1 MSKVVS
7 KTRLQALL
15 DLGQSV
21 WLDYLRRGMLESGEL
36 QRMIDDGLRG
46 MTSNPTIFEHAIGG
60 STDYDDALSRVA
72 ASPRTDREIFDLLA
86 VDDVRAAAG
95 LFRSVYDASQGADG
109 FVSLEVSP
117 TLARDTA
124 GTIGEARR
132 LWAAVDRPNVM
143 IKVPG
148 TREGWP
154 AIERLLTDGI
164 NVNITLLFSLEHY
177 RQVAEAYLR
186 ALEARRQAGQ
196 AIDRVASVA
205 SFFVSRVDTEVD
217 RRLDATGARPSALR
231 GKIAIANARLAYA
244 WFRDLLDSPRWR
256 ALAASGA
263 KPQRLLWASTGTKDP
278 AYSDVLYVDSLIGAD
293 TINTLPPQT
302 LQLSEDHGT
311 VRETLAGDAAE
322 AQRVMDGLRAVAIDF
337 DDVARVLE
345 REGVEKFAHS
355 FETLL
360 GVIAAKRKTLAAA
373 APPRHSVELRAFDQ
387 SVARRL
393 VELERA
399 DVPKRI
405 WGRDPTVWKPDPH
418 TPEISD
424 RLGWLNVGEMM
435 APQVKSL
442 TTFADEIRREFDR
455 VVLCGMGGSSLAPEV
470 LWRTF
475 GRRTGYPALAV
486 LDSTDPRAVT
496 AALPGGDLERTLF
509 LVSSKSG
516 TTQETD
522 CLYRYFWER
531 AGGRG
536 VQFVAITDPDTPLAR
551 LATERGFR
559 RAFLNPKDIGGRYS
573 ALSYFGL
580 VPAALIGIDVGQLLH
595 RAHRMAEACAA
606 WVPARQNPAAWLG
619 AVLAEAALAGRN
631 KATFVLSP
639 GIGSFGLW
647 VEQLIAESTGKEGK
661 GLLPV
666 AEEPLGPPEVYGR
679 DRLFVVLTLAGE
691 QGADDATEPRL
702 GALMAAGHP
711 VVRLA
716 LEDRYDLGQE
726 FFRWEF
732 ATAVAGAILGINA
745 FDQPNVAESKQNTKD
760 VLAGK
765 QPPAPPA
772 PPATAPELER
782 FLAAVRPGD
791 YLALM
796 AYLPPTPQND
806 RRLEAVRAR
815 LRDRLKVATTLGYGP
830 RFLHSTGQLHKGG
843 LPVGH
848 FLQITERPDRDV
860 AIPGMP
866 YTFGQLEA
874 AQAEGDLR
882 ALRGRGRP
890 AVRIDGLAL
899 LER

>member
-1 MSKVVS
+1 MAKVAA
-7 KTRLQALL
+7 KTRVQALL

-21 WLDYLRRGMLESGEL
+21 WLDYLRRGMLQSGEL

-60 STDYDDALSRVA
+60 STDYDAALSRVA
-72 ASPRTDREIFDLLA
+72 ASSRTERDIFDLVA
-86 VDDVRAAAG
+86 VDDVRTAAD

-186 ALEARRQAGQ
+186 ALEARRNARQP
-196 AIDRVASVA
+196 IDRVASVA

-217 RRLDATGARPSALR
+217 RRLDAIGGASLGLR
-231 GKIAIANARLAYA
+231 GKVAIANAQLAYA
-244 WFRDLLDSPRWR
+244 WFRELLNGGRWR
-256 ALAASGA
+256 SLAAAGA

-278 AYSDVLYVDSLIGAD
+278 VYSDVLYVDSLIGAD

-302 LQLSEDHGT
+302 LQLFEDHGT
-311 VRETLAGDAAE
+311 VRETLPGDPAA
-322 AQRVMDGLRAVAIDF
+322 AQRVMERLATAIDF
-337 DDVARVLE
+337 DEVTRVLE
-345 REGVEKFAHS
+345 TEGIEKFAHS
-355 FETLL
+355 FDTLL
-360 GVIAAKRKTLAAA
+360 GVIAAKRKTLVAA
-373 APPRHSVELRAFDQ
+373 APPRHSAELRAFDQ
-387 SVARRL
+387 AVTLRL
-393 VELERA
+393 AELEQA

-405 WGRDPTVWKPDPH
+405 WARDPTVWMPDPD

-424 RLGWLNVGEMM
+424 RLGWLGVGEMM
-435 APQVKSL
+435 AQQVKAL
-442 TTFADEIRREFDR
+442 AAFVEQLRGEFDR
-455 VVLCGMGGSSLAPEV
+455 VLLCGMGGSSLAPEV

-475 GRRTGYPALAV
+475 GRRTGYPSLLV
-486 LDSTDPRAVT
+486 LDSTDPRAV
-496 AALPGGDLERTLF
+496 AAAAAGAGGNVARTLF

-522 CLYRYFWER
+522 CLFRYFWDGT
-531 AGGRG
+531 GGRG
-536 VQFVAITDPDTPLAR
+536 AQFVAITDPDTPLAR
-551 LATERGFR
+551 LAAERGFR
-559 RAFLNPKDIGGRYS
+559 RTFLNPKDIGGRYS

-580 VPAALIGIDVGQLLH
+580 VPAALIGIDVGLLLH
-595 RAHRMAEACAA
+595 RAHRAAEACAA
-606 WVPARQNPAAWLG
+606 WVPAGQNPAAWLG
-619 AVLAEAALAGRN
+619 AILGEAALAGRN

-647 VEQLIAESTGKEGK
+647 VEQLIAESTGKEGT
-661 GLLPV
+661 GILPV
-666 AEEPLGPPEVYGR
+666 VEEPLGPPEVYGR
-679 DRLFVVLTLAGE
+679 DRVFIALTLAGE
-691 QGADDATEPRL
+691 GDDATEARL
-702 GALMAAGHP
+702 RALTVAGHP

-732 ATAVAGAILGINA
+732 ATAVAGAILRINA
-745 FDQPNVAESKQNTKD
+745 FDQPNVAESKQNTRD

-772 PPATAPELER
+772 TAAELDA
-782 FLAAVRPGD
+782 FLAAIRPGD
-791 YLALM
+791 YLAVM

-806 RRLEAVRAR
+806 RRLAAAR
-815 LRDRLKVATTLGYGP
+815 GTLRDRLKVATTVGYGP

-843 LPVGH
+843 PPVGH
-848 FLQITERPDRDV
+848 FLQITERADRDV
-860 AIPGMP
+860 PIPGVP

-890 AVRIDGLAL
+890 AIRVDGFAL

>member
-1 MSKVVS
+1 MQS
-7 KTRLQALL
+7 LL

-21 WLDYLRRGMLESGEL
+21 WLDYLRRGMLQSGEL

-60 STDYDDALSRVA
+60 STDYDTALSRVA
-72 ASPRTDREIFDLLA
+72 ASPRADREIFELLA
-86 VDDVRAAAG
+86 VEDVRTAAD
-95 LFRSVYDASQGADG
+95 LFRPVYDASQGADG

-177 RQVAEAYLR
+177 RQVAEAYVR
-186 ALEARRQAGQ
+186 ALEARRTAGQ

-217 RRLDATGARPSALR
+217 RRLDAKGGGPSGLR
-231 GKIAIANARLAYA
+231 GKIAIANAQLAYA
-244 WFRDLLDSPRWR
+244 WFRELLQGRQWR
-256 ALAASGA
+256 SLAAAGA

-302 LQLSEDHGT
+302 LQLFEDHGT
-311 VRETLAGDAAE
+311 VREALPGDAAD
-322 AQRVMDGLRAVAIDF
+322 AQRVMHDLRAAAIDF
-337 DDVARVLE
+337 GDVARVLE
-345 REGVEKFAHS
+345 AEGIEKFAHS

-360 GVIAAKRKTLAAA
+360 GVIAAKRKTLVAA
-373 APPRHSVELRAFDQ
+373 APPRHSAELRAFDQ
-387 SVARRL
+387 AVARRL
-393 VELERA
+393 AELEDG

-405 WGRDPTVWKPDPH
+405 WGRDPTVWKADPA

-435 APQVKSL
+435 AQQVKPL
-442 TTFADEIRREFDR
+442 DAFAEQTRREFDR

-475 GRRTGYPALAV
+475 GRKPGYPALAV
-486 LDSTDPRAVT
+486 LDSTDPRAVV
-496 AALPGGDLERTLF
+496 AALGGEDITRSLF

-522 CLYRYFWER
+522 CLYRHFWEKTR
-531 AGGRG
+531 GRG
-536 VQFVAITDPDTPLAR
+536 AQFVAITDPDTPLAR
-551 LATERGFR
+551 LAGERGFR
-559 RAFLNPKDIGGRYS
+559 RTFLNPTDIGGRYS

-580 VPAALIGIDVGQLLH
+580 VPAALIGIDAGQLLH

-619 AVLAEAALAGRN
+619 AILAEAALAGRN
-631 KATFVLSP
+631 KTTFVLSR

-661 GLLPV
+661 GILPV

-679 DRLFVVLTLAGE
+679 DRVFVSLTLTGE
-691 QGADDATEPRL
+691 EDDATEAGL
-702 GALMAAGHP
+702 HALMAAGHP
-711 VVRLA
+711 VVRLS

-732 ATAVAGAILGINA
+732 ATAVAGAILQINA
-745 FDQPNVAESKQNTKD
+745 FDQPNVAESKQNTKA
-760 VLAGK
+760 VLAGH
-765 QPPAPPA
+765 QPP
-772 PPATAPELER
+772 TAPVTATELDR

-791 YLALM
+791 YLAFM

-806 RRLEAVRAR
+806 RRLAAAR
-815 LRDRLKVATTLGYGP
+815 GKLRDRLKVATTLGYGP

-843 LPVGH
+843 PPIGH
-848 FLQITERPDRDV
+848 FLQITERPDQDV
-860 AIPGMP
+860 PVPGMP
-866 YTFGQLEA
+866 YAFGQLEA

-882 ALRGRGRP
+882 ALRARGRP
-890 AVRIDGLAL
+890 AVRIDGLGL